1 MFSETINAGTEIEDI
16 KNTISILQ
24 NKLENIE
31 KSKTKDTD
39 DKSNKNKAYVEKINN
54 IRSKLLDD
62 IEIHLN
68 DLKDL
73 TFYGLGSKLAILKI
87 NLPILKYIIKEDKL
101 IKDIERSLTDLCN
114 SENILIQNLESN
126 IQIIRMTIFYML
138 QQQNGIIYKILDVD
152 PSHQMPSK
160 EVLHILQDSLYTLCE
175 SISNNSCDKIKF
187 LMSTIS
193 QGTFHNKQNFP
204 INVVKNIIQKMLE
217 YFSGIYSDLNKQDN
231 EFLRNFDSLENDING
246 LIKIIQDNS
255 KSSKLS
261 EEEKNKENL
270 LKDFLNEFILQMQE
284 DKKNL
289 INAKGKVDNC
299 YNIVNQ
305 LKTII
310 DVD

>member
-1 MFSETINAGTEIEDI
+1 
-16 KNTISILQ
+16 
-24 NKLENIE
+24 
-31 KSKTKDTD
+31 
-39 DKSNKNKAYVEKINN
+39 
-54 IRSKLLDD
+54 
-62 IEIHLN
+62 
-68 DLKDL
+68 
-73 TFYGLGSKLAILKI
+73 
-87 NLPILKYIIKEDKL
+87 
-101 IKDIERSLTDLCN
+101 
-114 SENILIQNLESN
+114 
-126 IQIIRMTIFYML
+126 
-138 QQQNGIIYKILDVD
+138 
-152 PSHQMPSK
+152 
-160 EVLHILQDSLYTLCE
+160 
-175 SISNNSCDKIKF
+175 
-187 LMSTIS
+187 MSTIS

-261 EEEKNKENL
+261 EEEKNTENL